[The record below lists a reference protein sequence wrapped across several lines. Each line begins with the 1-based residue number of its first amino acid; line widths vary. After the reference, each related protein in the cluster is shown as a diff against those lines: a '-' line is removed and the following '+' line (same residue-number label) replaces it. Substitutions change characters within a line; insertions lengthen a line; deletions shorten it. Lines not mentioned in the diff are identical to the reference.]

1 MRYIPR
7 IAVVAVPTIALA
19 AVLTG
24 CSSSAPNT
32 QATGDGTPIEVW
44 SRSDAAAAAT
54 YKKVFAAF
62 TQKTGFQVN
71 YQPVTEF
78 DAQLQARAAQ
88 KHLPDVLIN
97 DAGSLGAYNSQG
109 FLLPI
114 DKSEIDGNAN
124 VADASWKQGL
134 GRDGKL
140 YGIPWSRQA
149 TITVVRKDWREK
161 LGLPVPKTWEELQAL
176 AHAFATRDPDG
187 NGANDTYG
195 MVVPGTATNGYIARW
210 GAPYIWQAGGDFLKD
225 NGDGTYQSVVNSPGT
240 VQGIK
245 FIRDQFCTP
254 GNVVPGS
261 INLTTG
267 DSPFFQQGKAGIYL
281 TGAYNLNPFDKGV
294 GKENVEVI
302 PMPKGPQ
309 STTAW
314 AEGEDIFFGAG
325 SAKHAQQVALASFL
339 LTAEAQKI
347 GMDPPAAGGPGP
359 FTSVVRLPV
368 NTTVDVGTTYADPR
382 WQATADAYAKDSKPF
397 PWNINFIPFRQI
409 LADAM
414 NAMAADCN
422 SNIQAGV
429 QKIDEGFKAEL
440 SNQGLSK

>member
-261 INLTTG
+261 INLPPVTPR
-267 DSPFFQQGKAGIYL
+267 SSSRVRP
-281 TGAYNLNPFDKGV
+281 
-294 GKENVEVI
+294 
-302 PMPKGPQ
+302 
-309 STTAW
+309 
-314 AEGEDIFFGAG
+314 
-325 SAKHAQQVALASFL
+325 AS
-339 LTAEAQKI
+339 I
-347 GMDPPAAGGPGP
+347 
-359 FTSVVRLPV
+359 
-368 NTTVDVGTTYADPR
+368 
-382 WQATADAYAKDSKPF
+382 
-397 PWNINFIPFRQI
+397 
-409 LADAM
+409 
-414 NAMAADCN
+414 
-422 SNIQAGV
+422 
-429 QKIDEGFKAEL
+429 
-440 SNQGLSK
+440 